1 MTSQFSKKTQHH
13 TTDQPWWGL
22 DSDFR
27 MSNVHRG
34 TTLWHQVATL
44 VRIRAETQLNSVL
57 EVGSGRGVT
66 GMLLKHVGFEYRS
79 LADLASQR
87 SQSQPLLQTAS
98 ERGVADIVVAF
109 QVLEHNAL
117 ESFGELL
124 NQLAQLSRRFVVIS
138 LPISNPY
145 IQFGL
150 EPKLWS
156 GYSTASWL
164 QLGLTIYF
172 PRRFLPRPTF
182 QKLNHF
188 TQVTRLAPS
197 VNPDGTKVLASPKH
211 LWEVGEP
218 GAKLRQLKKVSR
230 QQQLSCV
237 RVSYPRFFPKQ
248 VFLELEKE

>member
-1 MTSQFSKKTQHH
+1 MKHR
-13 TTDQPWWGL
+13 TTDQPWLGL

-66 GMLLKHVGFEYRS
+66 GMLLKHLGFEYHS
-79 LADLASQR
+79 LADLAPQR
-87 SQSQPLLQTAS
+87 PQSQPLLQTAS

-117 ESFGELL
+117 ESFGTLL
-124 NQLAQLSRRFVVIS
+124 NKLAQLSRRFVVIS

-145 IQFGL
+145 IHFGL

-156 GYSTASWL
+156 GYSTTSFL
-164 QLGLTIYF
+164 RMGLTIYF
-172 PRRFLPRPTF
+172 PRRLLPRPTF
-182 QKLNHF
+182 QRVNHF

-197 VNPDGTKVLASPKH
+197 VNPDGTTVFDSPKH

-218 GAKLRQLKKVSR
+218 GAKLRQLKKIFC

-237 RVSYPRFFPKQ
+237 RVSYPQFFPKQ